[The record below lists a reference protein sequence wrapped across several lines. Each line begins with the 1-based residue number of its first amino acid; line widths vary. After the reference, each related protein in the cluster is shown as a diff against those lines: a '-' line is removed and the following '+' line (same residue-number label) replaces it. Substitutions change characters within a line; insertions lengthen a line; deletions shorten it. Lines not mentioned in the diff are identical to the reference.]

1 MKSPEPGTLPKLLC
15 VDDEPSITEAM
26 ERLFKSHFQVLMASL
41 PSEALELL
49 NRHKDCAVIL
59 SDFQMPEMN
68 GVEFL
73 RQARRIA
80 PLSSRVILSGQI
92 DLHQIS
98 AAINHADIHK
108 FIMKPWENDYLT
120 VQILEALQTHLT

>member
-80 PLSSRVILSGQI
+80 PLSSRVILTF
-92 DLHQIS
+92 
-98 AAINHADIHK
+98 INS
-108 FIMKPWENDYLT
+108 L
-120 VQILEALQTHLT
+120 